1 MPDLMDTY
9 IENRKMIQPN
19 HANDLDTTH
28 GGNVLKWMD
37 EVGAMSAIR
46 FAGSDV
52 LTARM
57 EQTNFRGPIPVG
69 ENALIESYVYETGT
83 TSMRVR
89 VRTFRE
95 DLRSPE
101 TELTTES
108 HLVYVAI
115 DEAFEPR
122 SVPELT
128 VDSER
133 GEELL
138 EAARASDE
146 NNDHDE

>member
-19 HANDLDTTH
+19 HANNLDTTH

-69 ENALIESYVYETGT
+69 ENALIESYVYETGD

-95 DLRSPE
+95 DLRTAE

-115 DEAFEPR
+115 DEDFEPR

-128 VDSER
+128 VSSEH
-133 GEELL
+133 GEELRQVAL
-138 EAARASDE
+138 ENDE
-146 NNDHDE
+146 HNDHD

>member
-19 HANDLDTTH
+19 HANNLDTTH

-95 DLRSPE
+95 DLRTPE

-115 DEAFEPR
+115 DEEFEPR

-146 NNDHDE
+146 NNDHVE

>member
-1 MPDLMDTY
+1 MPDLMETY

-19 HANDLDTTH
+19 HANNLDTTH

-69 ENALIESYVYETGT
+69 ENALIESYVYETGD

-95 DLRSPE
+95 DLRTAE

-115 DEAFEPR
+115 DEEFEPR
-122 SVPELT
+122 SVPDLT
-128 VDSER
+128 VSSDR
-133 GEELL
+133 GEELRQVAL
-138 EAARASDE
+138 ENDE
-146 NNDHDE
+146 NNDHGA

>member
-95 DLRSPE
+95 DLRTAE

-115 DEAFEPR
+115 DEEFEPQ

-128 VDSER
+128 VESER
-133 GEELL
+133 GEELF
-138 EAARASDE
+138 EAARESNE

>member
-19 HANDLDTTH
+19 HANNLDTTH

-69 ENALIESYVYETGT
+69 ENALIESYVYEVGT

-95 DLRSPE
+95 DLRTAE

-115 DEAFEPR
+115 DEEFEPR
-122 SVPELT
+122 SVPDLT
-128 VDSER
+128 VSSDR
-133 GEELL
+133 GAELRD
-138 EAARASDE
+138 AARKSDE
-146 NNDHDE
+146 NNEHGE

>member
-19 HANDLDTTH
+19 HANNLDTTH

-69 ENALIESYVYETGT
+69 ENALIESYVYETGD

-95 DLRSPE
+95 DLRTAE

-115 DEAFEPR
+115 DEEFEPR

-128 VDSER
+128 VSSER
-133 GEELL
+133 GEELRRVAL
-138 EAARASDE
+138 ENDE
-146 NNDHDE
+146 NNDHGE

>member
-19 HANDLDTTH
+19 HANNLDTTH

-95 DLRSPE
+95 DLRTAE

-115 DEAFEPR
+115 DEEFEPR
-122 SVPELT
+122 NVPELT
-128 VDSER
+128 VESER

-146 NNDHDE
+146 NNDRDE

>member
-115 DEAFEPR
+115 DEGFEPR

>member
-19 HANDLDTTH
+19 HANNLDTTH

-52 LTARM
+52 VTARM

-69 ENALIESYVYETGT
+69 ENALIKSYVYETGD

-95 DLRSPE
+95 DLRTAE

-115 DEAFEPR
+115 DEEFDSRP
-122 SVPELT
+122 VPDLT
-128 VDSER
+128 VDSDRGKDLRDAALENDER
-133 GEELL
+133 NGV
-138 EAARASDE
+138 
-146 NNDHDE
+146 

>member
-9 IENRKMIQPN
+9 IENRKMIQPH

-69 ENALIESYVYETGT
+69 ENALIESYVYETGD

-95 DLRSPE
+95 DLRTAE

-115 DEAFEPR
+115 DEEFEPR
-122 SVPELT
+122 SVPDLT
-128 VDSER
+128 VSSDR
-133 GEELL
+133 GAELRT
-138 EAARASDE
+138 AARESDE
-146 NNDHDE
+146 NTDRGE